1 VLLNLKKKKKSIKID
16 PGTQNKTW
24 YVKWNKTITAYNT
37 SFCAIWCVME
47 DWKAI
52 LTGLG
57 QYCFSVLHNTFL
69 YMISHSMKCNN
80 CIIFRLPQLKQEI
93 IMGLKNF
100 KYFDSTRFTEAHEVQ
115 C

>member
-1 VLLNLKKKKKSIKID
+1 MILNGSAQVLLNLKKKKKSIKID

-57 QYCFSVLHNTFL
+57 QYCFSVLHNTW
-69 YMISHSMKCNN
+69 YPTQWSA
-80 CIIFRLPQLKQEI
+80 II
-93 IMGLKNF
+93 
-100 KYFDSTRFTEAHEVQ
+100 V
-115 C
+115 